1 MNTLDHLEEMGI
13 PVVCDRW
20 LTLPANPDLVNVDAL
35 YSPLTSHSS
44 SSVPGSKS
52 AANLDPSL
60 LLSNVS
66 ANNKQQLP
74 EKGII
79 LR

>member
-20 LTLPANPDLVNVDAL
+20 LTLPANPDLVNVDTL
-35 YSPLTSHSS
+35 YS
-44 SSVPGSKS
+44 SVSQS
-52 AANLDPSL
+52 AKRLDAAV
-60 LLSNVS
+60 LSNAS
-66 ANNKQQLP
+66 INNRQALP
-74 EKGII
+74 DKGII